1 MSTRRDEKSTNE
13 DRIYIFENM
22 YDNIYMKKWDI
33 VVAILLF
40 ILGTVC
46 FIFFEAMPITILEDS
61 LANKLLCGFFSRLG
75 MSFLFVWLLLKTGG
89 KKYLLF
95 DRSFLKTLLWSLPCF
110 MVAFINFPYSALI
123 NGTASI
129 ERMDLMGLYILYVI
143 GVALLEEL
151 IFRGVAM
158 MVIGDL
164 LKGKKHKPLLTA
176 LISSLV
182 FSLFHLTNLF
192 AGADFG
198 SVMLQCLYTFLIGGM
213 LAVTILK
220 GGNVWLCVLIHALF
234 DFGGLLIIQI
244 GTGNPWDLVFW
255 ILTIVGGVLCA
266 GHIMFSLLKLE
277 RNYVPE

>member
-1 MSTRRDEKSTNE
+1 MRK
-13 DRIYIFENM
+13 I
-22 YDNIYMKKWDI
+22 DI
-33 VVAILLF
+33 ITSILLF
-40 ILGTVC
+40 IVGTLS
-46 FIFFEAMPITILEDS
+46 FIFFEAMPVSIFEDAV
-61 LANKLLCGFFSRLG
+61 ANKLMCGFLSRFG
-75 MSFLFVWLLLKTGG
+75 MSFLFLWLLFKFGG

-95 DRSFLKTLLWSLPCF
+95 DNSFLKTLLWSLPCF

-151 IFRGVAM
+151 IFRGVAI

-192 AGADFG
+192 SGANIG

-244 GTGNPWDLVFW
+244 GTGDPWDLVFW
-255 ILTIVGGVLCA
+255 ILTVVGGVLCA